1 MAKLK
6 YLFFIAILM
15 CFVRPVSYGQTSH
28 DLVIPDYQATGKF
41 LNDDIMGDSLSTGAR
56 KDPARVYV
64 LKRNGIYLVNTFISN
79 PNWVL
84 RIRAEYGTGSK
95 PAIYAFKNDLTAAYP
110 ANILRPGADLYMK
123 NVAMVNWPEFM
134 PAEISL
140 MPTVMIQAAGTG
152 LAIEVDSCVLNG
164 YKTGIQLPVATR
176 KLRVTN
182 TIFAQYGNLY
192 NGNEGDGRPIDF
204 RSVSTDTIFIQNC
217 TFMDGTD
224 RIVRHYS
231 STGALGNF
239 VFDHNTCLNN
249 FGYHGVM
256 ALGFVGSK
264 VTITNNVFV
273 DCLAAGNDST
283 DAVRLVEWVESKEK
297 GPSGAARMCLVTCV
311 PNDTT
316 TWVVKNNF
324 FSVTPPLQ
332 AWFDTHAAQGFGN
345 IVPLTWYINKK
356 IGADSLTAFKKETIT
371 FVKKTRDL
379 VALGTWYNDPNG
391 ANRLKATTNFKAD
404 YDFARP
410 QWKFYTDTLNLSYQT
425 SAAAYTGGAAGFPA
439 GDLNWFPTRKSAW
452 LLTDVERTTAS
463 VPQSFELSQN
473 YPNPFNPTTNLEYSI
488 SKSGNVVLEVFNTL
502 GQSVARLVDEHLV
515 PGTYKTTFD
524 ASRLSSGVYLY
535 RLTANN
541 FVQTRKMVLMK

>member
-1 MAKLK
+1 
-6 YLFFIAILM
+6 
-15 CFVRPVSYGQTSH
+15 
-28 DLVIPDYQATGKF
+28 
-41 LNDDIMGDSLSTGAR
+41 
-56 KDPARVYV
+56 
-64 LKRNGIYLVNTFISN
+64 
-79 PNWVL
+79 
-84 RIRAEYGTGSK
+84 
-95 PAIYAFKNDLTAAYP
+95 
-110 ANILRPGADLYMK
+110 
-123 NVAMVNWPEFM
+123 MVNWPEFQ

-152 LAIEVDSCVLNG
+152 LTIEIDSCVLNG

-204 RSVSTDTIFIQNC
+204 RNVSVDSTFIQNC

-224 RIVRHYS
+224 RIARHYS
-231 STGALGNF
+231 SIGALGDF
-239 VFDHNTCLNN
+239 YFDHNTCLNN
-249 FGYHGVM
+249 WGYHGVM

-264 VTITNNVFV
+264 VTFTNNVFV

-283 DAVRLVEWVESKEK
+283 DTVRLVEWADSKER
-297 GPSGAARMCLVTCV
+297 GPSGAFRMTLINSV

-316 TWVVKNNF
+316 KWVVKNNF

-332 AWFDTHAAQGFGN
+332 AWFNTHAAQGFGN
-345 IVPLTWYINKK
+345 IVPLTWHINSK

-371 FVKKTRDL
+371 FVKKTSDL

-425 SAAAYTGGAAGFPA
+425 TAAAYTGGAAGFPA

-452 LLTDVERTTAS
+452 LLTDVERTTAG
-463 VPQSFELSQN
+463 VPQTFELSQN

-488 SKSGNVVLEVFNTL
+488 SKSSNVVLEVFNVL
-502 GQSVARLVDEHLV
+502 GQSVAKLVDEHQT
-515 PGTYKTTFD
+515 PGTYRTSFD
-524 ASRLSSGVYLY
+524 GAKLSSGVYVY
-535 RLTANN
+535 RLKAND

>member
-1 MAKLK
+1 MSKLK

-15 CFVRPVSYGQTSH
+15 CIVRPVSYGQTSH
-28 DLVIPDYQATGKF
+28 DLVIQDFYATGRF

-56 KDPARVYV
+56 KDPDRVYV
-64 LKRNGIYLVNTFISN
+64 LKRNGVYLVRTFISN
-79 PNWVL
+79 ANWVL
-84 RIRAEYGTGSK
+84 RIRAENGPGSK
-95 PAIYAFKNDLTAAYP
+95 PAIYNFKNDLTAAYP
-110 ANILRPGADLYMK
+110 SNILQARGDVYLK
-123 NVAMVNWPEFM
+123 NVVMINWPEFM

-140 MPTVMIQAAGTG
+140 QQTVMIIASATG
-152 LAIEVDSCVLNG
+152 LTIEVDSCILNG
-164 YKTGIQLPVATR
+164 YKTGIQLPNAAR
-176 KLRVTN
+176 KLKVTN
-182 TIFAQYGNLY
+182 SIFAQYGNLY

-204 RSVSTDTIFIQNC
+204 RNVSVDTVFVQNS

-224 RIVRHYS
+224 RVMRHYS
-231 STGALGNF
+231 SVGALGVF
-239 VFDHNTCLNN
+239 TFDHNTILNN
-249 FGYHGVM
+249 WGYHGVM
-256 ALGFVGSK
+256 ALGFVGKS

-273 DCLAAGNDST
+273 DALAAGNDST

-316 TWVVKNNF
+316 KWVVKNNF
-324 FSVTPPLQ
+324 FSVTPELQ
-332 AWFDTHAAQGFGN
+332 TWFTARKYAD
-345 IVPLTWYINKK
+345 IVPLTWYINSK

-371 FVKKTRDL
+371 FVKKTSNL

-391 ANRLKATTNFKAD
+391 ANRLKATTNFKPE

-425 SAAAYTGGAAGFPA
+425 TAAAYTGGASGFPA

-452 LLTDVERTTAS
+452 LLTDVERTTAG
-463 VPQSFELSQN
+463 VPQTFELSQN

-488 SKSGNVVLEVFNTL
+488 SKSSNVVLEVFNVL
-502 GQSVARLVDEHLV
+502 GQSVAKLVDEHQT
-515 PGTYKTTFD
+515 PGTYRTSFD
-524 ASRLSSGVYLY
+524 GAKLSSGVYVY
-535 RLTANN
+535 RLKAND